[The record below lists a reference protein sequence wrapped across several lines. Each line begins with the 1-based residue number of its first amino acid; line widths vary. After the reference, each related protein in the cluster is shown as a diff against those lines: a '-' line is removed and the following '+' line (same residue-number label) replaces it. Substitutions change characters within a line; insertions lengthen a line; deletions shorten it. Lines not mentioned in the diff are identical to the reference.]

1 MEKYRKKLDII
12 DESMRQL
19 FVERMETVKKI
30 AMYKKDNNIRVE
42 DRKREK
48 DIFEKLV
55 LDDPQLKDLYARF
68 LSEVIAIS
76 KVYQELIIKEA
87 SWNT

>member
-1 MEKYRKKLDII
+1 MERYRKKLDII

-19 FVERMETVKKI
+19 FIERMDVVKKI
-30 AMYKKDNNIRVE
+30 AQYKKKNNILVE

-48 DIFEKLV
+48 EIFENLV
-55 LDDPQLKDLYARF
+55 LDDPELKDLYARF

-87 SWNT
+87 S

>member
-87 SWNT
+87 S